1 MAAAACSS
9 SSTSGSPGSDAGLDS
24 STAVDST
31 TGEGGADGGNDA
43 TESETGNESG
53 AGDAGDA
60 GVEAGEA
67 GPPPVVL
74 VSDAPNAWLIATD
87 GTSVYWIDWVTT
99 DAGQQNGRV
108 MQVAVDGGGETP
120 LAITPGVI
128 PVGLAIDTGNVYWT
142 ESDSKLWQVSKS
154 GGTPTLLQ
162 DAAVAAPLTAA
173 GGFVYF
179 RPTGDSGV
187 EAVPVDGGAVTAL
200 SATGNP
206 VDLAVVAGG
215 VYWADA
221 TGHIAY
227 VTIAD
232 AGTPAYLVNGFP
244 GQYVSATIYQNL
256 TTDGTSLY
264 WPRGPGANPSG
275 VMAIPLSGGTPQPL
289 VDAGT
294 DSPRSVVTDGIRVYY
309 LDVTGSVALVAIPVD
324 GGTPV
329 TITTA
334 GLGSADISGTPGP
347 TIAIDS
353 TSVYWL
359 NPPQIMRIAK

>member
-9 SSTSGSPGSDAGLDS
+9 SSTSGSPDSDAGLDS
-24 STAVDST
+24 SAAVDST
-31 TGEGGADGGNDA
+31 TSGEAGADGGNDA
-43 TESETGNESG
+43 TESDTGNDSG
-53 AGDAGDA
+53 AGDA

-67 GPPPVVL
+67 GPPPVAL

-99 DAGQQNGRV
+99 DAGTQNGRV
-108 MQVAVDGGGETP
+108 MQVAVDGGNETP

-154 GGTPTLLQ
+154 GGSPTQLQ

-173 GGFVYF
+173 GGFIYF
-179 RPTGDSGV
+179 RPAGDGGV
-187 EAVPVDGGAVTAL
+187 RAVPVDGGAVTTLA
-200 SATGNP
+200 STGNP
-206 VDLAVVAGG
+206 VDFVVVAGG
-215 VYWADA
+215 VYWADTA
-221 TGHIAY
+221 GHIAY

-232 AGTPAYLVNGFP
+232 AGVPANLVNGIP

-256 TTDGTSLY
+256 ATDGTNLY
-264 WPRGPGANPSG
+264 WPLGPGGITSA
-275 VMAIPLSGGTPQPL
+275 VMAVPLSGGTPQVL
-289 VDAGT
+289 VEAGT
-294 DSPRSVVTDGIRVYY
+294 DSPRSVATDGTRVYY

-347 TIAIDS
+347 TIAVDS

-359 NPPQIMRIAK
+359 NPPQIMRIGK